1 MAFSSQSFTAPKIS
15 KMNFS
20 SPLSSSAAK
29 ISGVTPKLSRSRIK
43 FRAQGVSSPIVGAQ
57 SSIENTLV
65 ETNTILVEI
74 QKQLALDFAMRIAEE
89 KEKNAV
95 LKEERSARK
104 FALKE
109 SAIESIK
116 KIGGAIKSTVSKVAA
131 PVKGFFDKLL
141 EFITT
146 LGLGIGANAVF
157 KWFEKK
163 ENREKIDKFFKVI
176 SANWK
181 LIRNILGV
189 IVAAGLALKVAGA
202 VATIGSVLALLAN
215 PVVLG
220 FLAGAGLMFGT
231 AVAYDTIASNEAGGA
246 LYLKAH
252 QELDKKMQQAGMTPQ
267 GNNLKRESVPM
278 YGGGGGAG
286 LGKELPLTESQ
297 IKVRDDVAE
306 KRRQLRALQSAR
318 DVEIKGVTD
327 ELEKTKIRNKYEIQ
341 IPGIIG
347 AKSPEARR
355 MGGPVTSGSP
365 YIVGEKG
372 PEIFVPNVN
381 GSVVNNYRTEKIY
394 DMISSKNAGKINFVN
409 MDLPPIDMRQE
420 KSIPTPPAPEIPQ
433 ISSTNSA
440 DLWRNKTPDIYGIYV

>member
-43 FRAQGVSSPIVGAQ
+43 FRARGVSSPIVGAQ

-109 SAIESIK
+109 SAVESIK

-146 LGLGIGANAVF
+146 LGLGVGANAVF
-157 KWFEKK
+157 QWLEKK

-189 IVAAGLALKVAGA
+189 LVAGGLALKITSAA
-202 VATIGSVLALLAN
+202 LTIGKVLAILAS
-215 PVVLG
+215 PFAIG
-220 FLAGAGLMFGT
+220 ILAGAAAIYGIHRASREGYVGGPGFVEAHDLLDASLKTAGITNDGRYEDDPNKELSDAHRKLYKDVILKRTQLYDLKKIQDAEAEKAGQDAGGRGRPLGQGT
-231 AVAYDTIASNEAGGA
+231 YSNEMAYEQARGVVLKKYSNEAR
-246 LYLKAH
+246 
-252 QELDKKMQQAGMTPQ
+252 ELVGIPA
-267 GNNLKRESVPM
+267 
-278 YGGGGGAG
+278 
-286 LGKELPLTESQ
+286 
-297 IKVRDDVAE
+297 
-306 KRRQLRALQSAR
+306 RA
-318 DVEIKGVTD
+318 
-327 ELEKTKIRNKYEIQ
+327 
-341 IPGIIG
+341 
-347 AKSPEARR
+347 
-355 MGGPVTSGSP
+355 MGGPVNAKQP

-372 PEIFVPNVN
+372 PEIFAPNVN